1 MIPNN
6 PILTT
11 DPWDAVCTALS
22 TQLMGLVP
30 TLKYAVQGWPD
41 PKWFEDTGVNFPA
54 VFFTKVG
61 EKETNTTSRNVIYTS
76 AVNPDGTFNVYYEL
90 KKMKYMFQI
99 SLFTTD
105 AQQRL
110 DIGWAIKQ
118 YLIKQIQLSINAVD
132 TARFEYKGNDRSP
145 EGRDNFYMRSMDFEV
160 TARVLDGE
168 IANANKTIELN
179 TYTGPVN
186 KQIKSTVNIT

>member
-1 MIPNN
+1 MIPND

-22 TQLMGLVP
+22 TQLMSLVP
-30 TLKYAVQGWPD
+30 SLKYAVQGWPD

-61 EKETNTTSRNVIYTS
+61 EKATNTTSRNVIYTS
-76 AVNPDGTFNVYYEL
+76 AVNLDGTFNVYYEL
-90 KKMKYMFQI
+90 KKMKYMLQI

-118 YLIKQIQLSINAVD
+118 FLIKQIQLAINAVD
-132 TARFEYKGNDRSP
+132 TVRFDYKGNDRMP

-168 IANANKTIELN
+168 TVKPNKTIELN
-179 TYTGPVN
+179 TYIGPIN
-186 KQIKSTVNIT
+186 AQIKEINTII

>member
-1 MIPNN
+1 MIPNDLVLA
-6 PILTT
+6 I

-22 TQLMGLVP
+22 TQLMSLVP
-30 TLKYAVQGWPD
+30 ALKYAVQGWPD

-61 EKETNTTSRNVIYTS
+61 EKATNTTSRSVIYTS

-90 KKMKYMFQI
+90 KKMKYILQI

-132 TARFEYKGNDRSP
+132 TARFNSKGNDRMP

-160 TARVLDGE
+160 IARVLDGYVV
-168 IANANKTIELN
+168 NANKTIQLN
-179 TYTGPVN
+179 TYTGPIN
-186 KQIKSTVNIT
+186 AQIESTTTIT